1 MKNIFKLILISFM
14 INVCINGCTQWP
26 TEKQSISDMRPGISF
41 KAQSTELLEGRVILD
56 SLDMGSAR
64 NYQEGSAMLRIL
76 PGPHLL
82 VISLNGRKIFEE
94 KIYASDGVN
103 QTFLIH

>member
-1 MKNIFKLILISFM
+1 MRNIYKLIFIALLVNAGM
-14 INVCINGCTQWP
+14 TACTQWP
-26 TEKQSISDMRPGISF
+26 TEKQSIVDMRPGISF
-41 KAQSTELLEGRVILD
+41 KAQYGELLDGRVILD
-56 SLDMGSAR
+56 NLDMGSAR
-64 NYQEGSAMLRIL
+64 DYQEGSAMLRIL